1 MESPSVFV
9 RLKDVDKLAVN
20 IGNSFNS
27 PIGRTVGFARLVS
40 IILSNAIIIAGII
53 MLFLMIGGGIG
64 IIAGAGKGNPEA
76 AARGRQAVTA
86 AVIGFI
92 IIFATYW
99 IIQIAEIITG
109 VNILNPGL

>member
-1 MESPSVFV
+1 MEKIAF
-9 RLKDVDKLAVN
+9 D
-20 IGNSFNS
+20 IGDAFGS
-27 PIGRTVGFARLVS
+27 PIGKDVLLADLVS
-40 IILSNAIIIAGII
+40 IILSNAIVIAGII

-64 IIAGAGKGNPEA
+64 IISGAGKGNPEA

-99 IIQIAEIITG
+99 IVQIAEIITG
-109 VNILNPGL
+109 VKIFNPGL

>member
-1 MESPSVFV
+1 M
-9 RLKDVDKLAVN
+9 DKIAFK
-20 IGNSFNS
+20 IGDAFNS
-27 PIGRTVGFARLVS
+27 PIGNTVGFARLVS
-40 IILSNAIIIAGII
+40 IILSNAIVIAGII

-109 VNILNPGL
+109 VKILNPGL